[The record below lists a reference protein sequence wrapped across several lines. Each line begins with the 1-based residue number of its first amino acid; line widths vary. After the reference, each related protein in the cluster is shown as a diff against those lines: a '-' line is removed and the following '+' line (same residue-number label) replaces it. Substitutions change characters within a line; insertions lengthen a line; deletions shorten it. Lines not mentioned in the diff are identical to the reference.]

1 MNIKKIHLKG
11 YKSAADILLEDVS
24 PFAVFA
30 GANGA
35 GKSNLADG
43 LAFFGQIVKSGVKQA
58 VSKAGGFK
66 QIHCFRLGNKART
79 TASLEL
85 KIALQGKT
93 YHYSVR
99 VDHMDSPAPKLK
111 ETLSVNGHRVLN
123 RDNGTLKIKMLDG
136 LEHDLHIKHE
146 PWQDMSYPSDVSA
159 LMMKSDLPL
168 YHFITNIRVFRFD
181 PQLAKEPDSSSTQTD
196 ELDTFGRN
204 VASMLGELL
213 KDPDTREEIIEWIE
227 LLVPGMEK
235 VSTEKQKL
243 DGSTALKFK
252 EKGTAA
258 PFPANLISDGTIYAL
273 CIMTAVLSRQGST
286 GMTFIE
292 EPERGIHPQAI
303 AELVDLMR
311 ENATTDQ
318 PVFVTTHSES
328 VVRSSQQKELW
339 LINKVDGKTRLK
351 NAAASGVK
359 LETANLDTAWLMN
372 LFDGGLPW

>member
-24 PFAVFA
+24 PFAIFA

-66 QIHCFRLGNKART
+66 QIHCFKLSKKART

-85 KIALQGKT
+85 KISLQGKT

-99 VDHMDSPAPKLK
+99 VEDMDTPAPKLK
-111 ETLSVNGHRVLN
+111 ETLSVDGQQVLD
-123 RDNGTLKIKMLDG
+123 RDNSALKVKMLDG
-136 LEHDLHIKHE
+136 LEHDLQIKHE
-146 PWQDMSYPSDVSA
+146 QWQDMSYPSDVSA

-168 YHFITNIRVFRFD
+168 YHFITNIRIFRFD

-213 KDPDTREEIIEWIE
+213 NDTDTREEITEWLE
-227 LLVPGMEK
+227 LLVPGMEQ
-235 VSTEKQKL
+235 VSTQKQKL

-252 EKGTAA
+252 ETGIAD

-273 CIMTAVLSRQGST
+273 CIITAVLSRQGSL

-303 AELVDLMR
+303 AELASLMR
-311 ENATTDQ
+311 DSASTDQ
-318 PVFVTTHSES
+318 PVFATTHSES
-328 VVRSSQQKELW
+328 VVRSSKVEELW
-339 LINKVDGKTRLK
+339 LVNKINGKTALK
-351 NAAASGVK
+351 NAAKNSADLSD
-359 LETANLDTAWLMN
+359 LNLDKAWLMN
-372 LFDGGLPW
+372 FFDGGLPW